1 MRFTKIHWLIVAALL
16 VLLAACGPSATPAP
30 TTAPA
35 AAPTTAAAAPT
46 KPAAPA
52 ATTAPATGALKK
64 LKVGAAVS
72 PPKLVH
78 TPPNIAVAKG
88 FFAKYGLDVE
98 VIPFEG
104 GQALTRAA
112 QAGQLDLGSCSN
124 VTVSRGQKCHI
135 FWGQSMV
142 YPNAM
147 IVQPEIKTIQD
158 LKGKRV
164 AIEAPGGNPELWT
177 RQILA
182 TVGMTGDDVKW
193 VITTTAGQ
201 TAALVNGQV
210 DAIIDHTENTFRAAK
225 EKPGVH
231 VLVQLADAFPN
242 SQFNQWGGDDKQV
255 QARRQDFVNFTAALI
270 ETNRWIYKN
279 KDEFL
284 KLAAAV
290 TNNQVEY
297 LSPAYD
303 IYVQRCIWS
312 VNTGI
317 VKAKVE
323 WTNENS
329 LKLGEIVAGKAPKF
343 EDFYDLTIS
352 NEALKLAGGA
362 WTGTETPGKCT
373 Y

>member
-1 MRFTKIHWLIVAALL
+1 MTRVT
-16 VLLAACGPSATPAP
+16 PMMPPAP
-30 TTAPA
+30 VVFSTI
-35 AAPTTAAAAPT
+35 
-46 KPAAPA
+46 
-52 ATTAPATGALKK
+52 TGWF
-64 LKVGAAVS
+64 S
-72 PPKLVH
+72 
-78 TPPNIAVAKG
+78 
-88 FFAKYGLDVE
+88 
-98 VIPFEG
+98 
-104 GQALTRAA
+104 
-112 QAGQLDLGSCSN
+112 
-124 VTVSRGQKCHI
+124 
-135 FWGQSMV
+135 
-142 YPNAM
+142 AM
-147 IVQPEIKTIQD
+147 IVQPEIKTLQD

-182 TVGMTGDDVKW
+182 TAGMTGDDVKW

-210 DAIIDHTENTFRAAK
+210 DVILDHTENTFRAAK

-242 SQFNQWGGDDKQV
+242 SQFNQWGGDDTQV

-284 KLAAAV
+284 KLAATV
-290 TNNQVEY
+290 TNNQIEY
-297 LSPAYD
+297 LSGAYD
-303 IYVQRCIWS
+303 IYTQRCMWA

-317 VKAKVE
+317 VKEKVE

-343 EDFYDLTIS
+343 EDFYDLTIA